1 MRVLFVSNLYPPN
14 VVGGYEELCHE
25 VASRFAARGHEV
37 AVLTSCYGGRTQP
50 IPGQVVHQSLRLIVG
65 RTIYDGFDGPPS
77 RRALLRM
84 QMRHRRAPRYS
95 VSAKRRAASRRSIAA
110 PASPAKSGCGR
121 PGRERSSGCA
131 CVEM

>member
-77 RRALLRM
+77 
-84 QMRHRRAPRYS
+84 QQTRHDQHLSCTLCGMVSQGPCYRAPRRT
-95 VSAKRRAASRRSIAA
+95 RRLLQIWLL
-110 PASPAKSGCGR
+110 
-121 PGRERSSGCA
+121 
-131 CVEM
+131 VL